1 MIITQEMLYDMYNE
15 INILKSKVIELEKD
29 KYMFLSE
36 FGKLNTNVKEIN
48 HILKDDFYVE
58 VFKNDWYVY
67 K

>member
-1 MIITQEMLYDMYNE
+1 MIITQEMLVSMYSE
-15 INILKSKVIELEKD
+15 INILKSKVAELERD

-58 VFKNDWYVY
+58 VFKND
-67 K
+67 

>member
-1 MIITQEMLYDMYNE
+1 MIITQEMLVSMYSE
-15 INILKSKVIELEKD
+15 INILKSKVAELERD

>member
-15 INILKSKVIELEKD
+15 INILKSKVRELEKD

-58 VFKNDWYVY
+58 VFKND
-67 K
+67 

>member
-58 VFKNDWYVY
+58 VFKND
-67 K
+67 

>member
-1 MIITQEMLYDMYNE
+1 MIITQEMLYNMYNE
-15 INILKSKVIELEKD
+15 INILKSKVRELEKD

>member
-1 MIITQEMLYDMYNE
+1 MIITQEMLVDMYSE
-15 INILKSKVIELEKD
+15 INILKSKVAELERD

-58 VFKNDWYVY
+58 VFK
-67 K
+67 